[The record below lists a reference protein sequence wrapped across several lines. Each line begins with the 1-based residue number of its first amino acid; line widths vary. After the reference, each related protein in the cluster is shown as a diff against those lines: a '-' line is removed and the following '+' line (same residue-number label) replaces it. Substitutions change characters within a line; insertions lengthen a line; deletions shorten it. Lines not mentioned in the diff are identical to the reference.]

1 MAKITIII
9 KEGKVQAVDGLNDH
23 MCLEVRNYD
32 VDELDARRVSK
43 DENGRLCEILEWHEA
58 E

>member
-1 MAKITIII
+1 MAKITIVIE
-9 KEGKVQAVDGLNDH
+9 EGKVKAVDGLNDH

-32 VDELDARRVSK
+32 IGGLDARYVSK
-43 DENGRLCEILEWHEA
+43 DENGRLCEILEWHES